1 MVTIPIDGDV
11 LLMYYRSDLLEE
23 FDQPIPRTWEEYA
36 QVAEFFDGMIYNGT
50 RLYGSCLGRTPGCAG
65 GYWNLGTAVSDF
77 FCLPSKLAQCM
88 ASLSKQCVLMMF
100 CCMCGLHTF
109 YPY

>member
-77 FCLPSKLAQCM
+77 FCL
-88 ASLSKQCVLMMF
+88 
-100 CCMCGLHTF
+100 H
-109 YPY
+109 